1 MDRNLERD
9 GILTISLDGPPR
21 MENEPRIALQAT
33 GIIKRYSTGTEA
45 VRGIDLTVAAG
56 ESISI
61 VGPNGAGKTTFLRI
75 LTTELNPTAGS
86 VSIFGSDAIAR
97 PREAKTKIGVTPQ
110 EAGVFETLKLSEHLD
125 FFGRLKGLT
134 KNESR
139 SQTAEILKDLDLVEN
154 ARKTVGELSGGQRRR
169 MLIGLALIGRPP
181 LLILDEPTT
190 GLDPV
195 SRRQVWD
202 MLKKV
207 VADGTSLIFSTH
219 YMEEAEQLSHRI
231 AFIDSGK
238 IVAIGT
244 LAELQERFP
253 HRYRVR
259 FMPNGSVGQ
268 PETRFFKTFDE
279 VRIFIEDSRPDE
291 YQISTSSLE
300 DVYFS
305 LVGEQLDLKGNA
317 EGRLSIE

>member
-1 MDRNLERD
+1 M
-9 GILTISLDGPPR
+9 G
-21 MENEPRIALQAT
+21 NEPRIALQAT
-33 GIIKRYSTGTEA
+33 GITKRYSTGTEA
-45 VRGIDLTVAAG
+45 VRGIDLTVSTG

-75 LTTELNPTAGS
+75 LTTELNPTAGA
-86 VSIFGSDAIAR
+86 VTIFGKDAIAR

-207 VADGTSLIFSTH
+207 VAEGTSLIFSTH

-238 IVAIGT
+238 IVAVGT

-259 FMPNGSVGQ
+259 FTPSGWVGQ

-279 VRIFIEDSRPDE
+279 VRVFIEDSSPDE

-305 LVGEQLDLKGNA
+305 LVGEQLDLKENR
-317 EGRLSIE
+317 EDLLDR